1 MPATLHFTQNLA
13 RHLTCPEAAVA
24 GGTLREALDEY
35 FVSNPG
41 ARNYVLDDQGAVRKH
56 VVMFVNQEPIGDRI
70 GLSDVIDDGD
80 EIFVIQALS
89 GG

>member
-56 VVMFVNQEPIGDRI
+56 VVMFVNQEPIRDRV
-70 GLSDVIDDGD
+70 GLSDAIDEGD